1 MDDMPQTK
9 SSATADA
16 GTKEKEIAF
25 SESRALGIALTG
37 MQQSL
42 HFQQAYVEKYLL

>member
-25 SESRALGIALTG
+25 NESRALGIKLTD
-37 MQQSL
+37 MQPSL
-42 HFQQAYVEKYLL
+42 HFKQEYVEKYLL